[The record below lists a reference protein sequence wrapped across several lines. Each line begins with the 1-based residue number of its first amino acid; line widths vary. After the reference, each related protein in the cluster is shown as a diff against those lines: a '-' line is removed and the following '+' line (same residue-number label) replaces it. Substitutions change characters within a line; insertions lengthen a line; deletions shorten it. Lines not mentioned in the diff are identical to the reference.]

1 MPDKK
6 RRRKDRTISNHHP
19 KAPQIMEHNSA
30 FSKDQA
36 NVGNAYAKNKG
47 KLKGNLLHMPRD

>member
-1 MPDKK
+1 
-6 RRRKDRTISNHHP
+6 
-19 KAPQIMEHNSA
+19 MEHNSA

-47 KLKGNLLHMPRD
+47 KLKGNLLHMPRDQFEHERVESHQAANNK